1 MISVRP
7 LDADETRAHRDDLC
21 TIMVD
26 CVTGG
31 ASIGFMEPF
40 TMADAAS
47 FWAGVVE
54 AVGRGDARHLA
65 AFDGDRV
72 VGTVQVVT
80 RMPPNQPHR
89 GDLKKLMVASHA
101 RGKGVA
107 RQLMAAADETAR
119 KAGKTLLVLDTATGS
134 DAESLYP
141 KIGWEKAGIIP
152 DYALFPD
159 GRFCD
164 TTVFYKRL

>member
-1 MISVRP
+1 MIEIRS
-7 LDADETRAHRDDLC
+7 LDAAETLAHMDGLC
-21 TIMVD
+21 AIMVD

-31 ASIGFMEPF
+31 ASIGYMEPF
-40 TMADAAS
+40 VTGDAVT
-47 FWAGVVE
+47 FWS
-54 AVGRGDARHLA
+54 AVAETIGRGDVQHLA
-65 AFDGDRV
+65 AFDDDRL

-80 RMPPNQPHR
+80 GMPPNQPHR

-101 RGKGVA
+101 RKKGVA
-107 RQLMAAADETAR
+107 RQLMAQAEATAR

-134 DAESLYP
+134 DAESMYP

-152 DYALFPD
+152 GYALFPD
-159 GRFCD
+159 GRLCD